1 MKRILLHSCF
11 RLDFDKGEGQHA
23 YSSVTYWVVLCVRTG
38 RTAWEFGEK
47 KKSELHSFLTKQ
59 LT

>member
-23 YSSVTYWVVLCVRTG
+23 YSSVTYWVVLCVQTG
-38 RTAWEFGEK
+38 RTAWEFGGK
-47 KKSELHSFLTKQ
+47 KKKVN
-59 LT
+59 